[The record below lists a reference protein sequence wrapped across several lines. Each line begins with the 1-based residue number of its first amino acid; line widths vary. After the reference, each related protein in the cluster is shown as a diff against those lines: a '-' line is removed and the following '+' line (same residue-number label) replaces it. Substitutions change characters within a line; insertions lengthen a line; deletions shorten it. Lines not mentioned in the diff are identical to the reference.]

1 MTDLSLEKLLK
12 AAAAFMFAATLA
24 FSVWMAATWRAQVA
38 ADKMGLVSLGRVP
51 DFALIDQNGRPFH
64 SDVLK
69 GKVWAVS
76 FIYTRCATSCPV
88 ITGQMALLGKRW
100 AQEPDF
106 RMVSIT
112 VDPIHDEPEILL
124 DYAKGFRADPKTWT
138 FLTGPPD
145 QVYTLIEKGFLASV
159 ERLSVDEKGARVDIP
174 HTTNVEIVDRQGDIR
189 GIFEGVLES
198 DWTRMDSAIGAL
210 LKE

>member
-1 MTDLSLEKLLK
+1 MADLDLEKLLK
-12 AAAAFMFAATLA
+12 RGLVLMVVATLA
-24 FSVWMAATWRAQVA
+24 FGAWMTWAWRTQSP
-38 ADKMGLVSLGRVP
+38 ADKLGFVALAHVP
-51 DFALIDQNGRPFH
+51 DFSLVDQNGRPFH
-64 SDVLK
+64 SDTLK

-100 AQEPDF
+100 AGEPDF
-106 RMVSIT
+106 RMLSIT
-112 VDPIHDEPEILL
+112 VDPLHDDPKVLL
-124 DYAKGFRADPKTWT
+124 EYSKDFQADPKVWT

-159 ERLSVDEKGARVDIP
+159 ERLSVDEKGVQVDIP
-174 HTTNVEIVDRQGDIR
+174 HTTNVEIVDRQGNIR